1 MAVPDFDA
9 GKGAQA
15 AWNYCKTAK
24 GKNGATGNP
33 YASKHMCVGVLWRT
47 WQACGLDAVLQKHD
61 CNNPSQYM
69 AKLRGAG
76 KGCYEEISTD
86 NLNTPRYGDV
96 ALYHG
101 GKTVG
106 HGCIYLPMG
115 AISENTQRGG
125 DRWVSDFVQNG
136 WNVYPGSGARDVCC
150 FRYRGNV
157 VYNGQTYG
165 AQASGA
171 PAGGG
176 GGGGPAAPMK
186 DFNVKE
192 FEIKEDENGQYT
204 EESPLMGIANHIHI
218 GGAGGSGGSGAEGSY
233 NGEIGNEAL
242 WGDYPMDK
250 INRLRSNGGL
260 DRAVYVARVLLG
272 NCKTQGFSAIHA
284 AAICGVYAHENSV
297 ESGTVCKLEYEGRS
311 KNPNLHRSE
320 GDYGA
325 GIASMTHGSSKK
337 KYIRNGG
344 FDDSI
349 PLEQYSLH
357 KQAIMSAKQYED
369 CSGPLSHGAIVETKN
384 LVYASACACMLTH
397 GSGHHQ
403 KVLAQAGGNKN
414 SDAYVEATKVSMQG
428 GADSNTRNYAGGKKS
443 SYHTNPAG
451 QRFGIAKAIL
461 EELAKGNPGKNENV
475 SNIGITNFV

>member
-33 YASKHMCVGVLWRT
+33 YKSKHMCVGVLWRT

-76 KGCYEEISTD
+76 KSCYEEISTD

-115 AISENTQRGG
+115 AISENNERGG

-157 VYNGQTYG
+157 VYNGQSYG

-171 PAGGG
+171 PMSGG

-192 FEIKEDENGQYT
+192 FEVKEDENGQYT

-218 GGAGGSGGSGAEGSY
+218 GGAGGSGGGSMAAGPTGEEGVFTELATGPY
-233 NGEIGNEAL
+233 ADGL
-242 WGDYPMDK
+242 YK
-250 INRLRSNGGL
+250 LRKK
-260 DRAVYVARVLLG
+260 DVQERAVYCAKWCASNITNFNLMYACAV
-272 NCKTQGFSAIHA
+272 I
-284 AAICGVYAHENSV
+284 GVYVDENGCDPHEGM
-297 ESGTVCKLEYEGRS
+297 ELEKAGRGS
-311 KNPNLHRSE
+311 AYTK
-320 GDYGA
+320 GGGYGA
-325 GIASMTHGSSKK
+325 GIGSWTGKSSKDNKLRMIGKDPATTKIEDLSLDEQLQITK
-337 KYIRNGG
+337 KEWESGDK
-344 FDDSI
+344 FHKVMWQAKDLVHASI
-349 PLEQYSLH
+349 VATY
-357 KQAIMSAKQYED
+357 
-369 CSGPLSHGAIVETKN
+369 
-384 LVYASACACMLTH
+384 LTH
-397 GSGHHQ
+397 GSGYFQ
-403 KVLAQAGGNKN
+403 KALDAGGWDIYSQGFINAMN
-414 SDAYVEATKVSMQG
+414 QEARDQLNRLQNQFHG
-428 GADSNTRNYAGGKKS
+428 DSPY
-443 SYHTNPAG
+443 YHG
-451 QRFGIAKAIL
+451 LFHKRYLVAKAL
-461 EELAKGNPGKNENV
+461 MGMCG
-475 SNIGITNFV
+475 G